1 MIFRSLRSKI
11 TVLYVLS
18 FGVTLLAFSNVLYF
32 VNARNQSDDFDRFLY
47 NRAQAIARSITINV
61 QGEIEINQAL
71 IAESGK
77 LFPFQFGN
85 EYIEIRSPD
94 GKTIARSK
102 NLGSDSLPMD
112 AQIMTLLQSGK
123 FTFATLPADAQPHP
137 FWSQG
142 DLRMVSVPLFAN
154 GKLQILLQLGVSTHA
169 LDQSLGRL
177 RNSLFLIGVP
187 LTLLLAGAGG
197 WWLAGRAFNPINRI
211 VVAAQKLGAE
221 RLDER
226 LPVPEADDELGRL
239 SKTLNEM
246 LDRLESA
253 FKSQE
258 RFVADAS
265 HELKTP
271 ITVLKG
277 ELEVLKSQPRSPEEY
292 RAFLESA
299 SEELG
304 RLSQIIENLL
314 LLARA
319 DSGRPLRMRDDV
331 RLDEVVLGVV
341 GRLQS
346 FASQAQVRLA
356 VKIDEGM
363 PEDGLVV
370 RGDPDLLASLFFNLI
385 HNAVKYSTAGQSVE
399 IRLAAGPVVTV
410 RDEGTGIAVEDL
422 PRIFERFHRAET
434 PSRSEVKGT
443 GLGLAI
449 AQWIAQAHGAK
460 ITVESKPAEG
470 SVFRVQFSS
479 RP

>member
-1 MIFRSLRSKI
+1 MIVRSLRSKI
-11 TVLYVLS
+11 TVLYVVS

-102 NLGSDSLPMD
+102 NLGANSLPMD
-112 AQIMTLLQSGK
+112 SQIMALLQAGK
-123 FTFATLPADAQPHP
+123 FTFATLPAGSQARP
-137 FWSQG
+137 FWSEG
-142 DLRMVSVPLFAN
+142 DLRLVSVPLSAN
-154 GKLQILLQLGVSTHA
+154 GKLEILLQLGVSTHA

-177 RNSLFLIGVP
+177 RNSLFFIGVP

-197 WWLAGRAFNPINRI
+197 WWLAGRAFDPINRI
-211 VVAAQKLGAE
+211 VLAAQKLGAE

-246 LDRLESA
+246 LERLESA

-346 FASQAQVRLA
+346 FASKAQVRLA
-356 VKIDEGM
+356 VKIDDGV
-363 PEDGLVV
+363 PEDQLVV
-370 RGDPDLLASLFFNLI
+370 RGDPDLLASLFFNLV
-385 HNAVKYSTAGQSVE
+385 HNAVKYSAAGQSVE

-410 RDEGTGIAVEDL
+410 CDQGTGIAAEEL
-422 PRIFERFHRAET
+422 PQIFERFHRAET

-449 AQWIAQAHGAK
+449 AQWIAGAHGAVIS
-460 ITVESKPAEG
+460 ITSRPAEG
-470 SVFRVQFSS
+470 STFTVRFGS
-479 RP
+479 